1 MNCSSHNSSPLH
13 HGALANEQL
22 AETISGSIS
31 KLLDELNPQHQ
42 DIFCSRIL
50 RNEKISLRILAE
62 KYGKS
67 TERIRL
73 IAKEAEQ
80 QIRMHMESYSYRDLR
95 YSIDSIPKV
104 WGSAVPE
111 SFLSA
116 HFKPLITNC
125 NFSLS
130 SEEVINFISYLTFG
144 KIGKTGWI
152 SKLRID
158 EIEDELIQYSDI
170 FGIIKIDTAQVLLD
184 LGIKQSFIPNVMAEL
199 NRVVLLLHSWVVRK
213 DSYSDKAVQILTLTN
228 HPLSNLEIAD
238 YIASADKVR
247 SLTNA
252 LQSDARFARTG
263 KNKYGL
269 ALWGNET
276 YEGICAA
283 MEKLLIQNGQA
294 LEIEFLSSML
304 SEQYS
309 ISKNSVKAYC
319 LAPIFFQDGSKVRLR
334 TPEDLHVINDDIG
347 DLNWAA
353 VNGNTAKLT
362 FLVDG
367 ELRRGS
373 GRQLPV
379 NLSWRLGLFP
389 GDSKQLVGEFG
400 QLLFA
405 WNVRSHTGGHLGS
418 LKPLSDGLNCDL
430 GDNLILEIDIQK
442 LRYQVQRG

>member
-1 MNCSSHNSSPLH
+1 
-13 HGALANEQL
+13 
-22 AETISGSIS
+22 
-31 KLLDELNPQHQ
+31 
-42 DIFCSRIL
+42 
-50 RNEKISLRILAE
+50 
-62 KYGKS
+62 
-67 TERIRL
+67 
-73 IAKEAEQ
+73 
-80 QIRMHMESYSYRDLR
+80 
-95 YSIDSIPKV
+95 
-104 WGSAVPE
+104 
-111 SFLSA
+111 
-116 HFKPLITNC
+116 
-125 NFSLS
+125 
-130 SEEVINFISYLTFG
+130 
-144 KIGKTGWI
+144 
-152 SKLRID
+152 
-158 EIEDELIQYSDI
+158 
-170 FGIIKIDTAQVLLD
+170 
-184 LGIKQSFIPNVMAEL
+184 MAEL